1 MEATREA
8 DGLLDKIRPPRIEDA
23 GLEDCALP
31 PESIREAFL
40 KAATAVGSRA
50 ASIFSASG
58 DENDNSECN
67 CVNDPWPAAKE
78 SSDTLVGIKPE
89 AEPSGPCAAEKGGG
103 MPEVLGDEVAA
114 NFADAE
120 ERADKVVGL
129 DVPKGGEEACVDG
142 LQGLKIGEK
151 VTLDKDKNLNDDD
164 GDEEREGERPILAE
178 AYGDGF
184 HFIITRGFVVDE
196 YQNCETFQWSIASE
210 ETHDLISSC
219 IAHARVHL

>member
-1 MEATREA
+1 MDATREA
-8 DGLLDKIRPPRIEDA
+8 EGLLDKIRPPRLEDA

-31 PESIREAFL
+31 PESIKEAFL

-58 DENDNSECN
+58 DETDTSDGN
-67 CVNDPWPAAKE
+67 CVNDPWPTTKK
-78 SSDTLVGIKPE
+78 SSDTLVGIKPG
-89 AEPSGPCAAEKGGG
+89 AEPPRPCAAEKGGD

-120 ERADKVVGL
+120 ERADKVVGQ

-151 VTLDKDKNLNDDD
+151 GKEKNLNDDD
-164 GDEEREGERPILAE
+164 EEKEGERPILAE
-178 AYGDGF
+178 A
-184 HFIITRGFVVDE
+184 
-196 YQNCETFQWSIASE
+196 
-210 ETHDLISSC
+210 C
-219 IAHARVHL
+219 I